1 MPHRS
6 KAPSKPAHSKCGAAA
21 EKAIMTTTLKTWFE
35 SLRTTLTSL
44 RTVVLFVLY
53 ALLLVSF
60 YFFISTREATVW
72 QVLVTYVLLFLVP
85 ALFFVFQAAI
95 LDFARQRRFALKQI
109 LLSALKLFLVTIP
122 VILIGAFVWW
132 LMNKLQA
139 RFPAPIAPVA
149 FAPSPKPQTLHWP
162 TMLITTLRFVI
173 FGVAFPLAT
182 IHLWIE
188 ASVCDVRASF
198 AGGAK
203 TIFGTIGR
211 ALARA
216 FSSEAVFVYGL
227 GLILF
232 VLGPYLFL
240 FVPIHPKGTKTD
252 FAVFIL
258 RLLLAFLF
266 TFVGWVVTL
275 TTLVRNAN
283 SAPEARQNVAPGVN
297 PGTATISESPS
308 PL

>member
-1 MPHRS
+1 
-6 KAPSKPAHSKCGAAA
+6 
-21 EKAIMTTTLKTWFE
+21 MTTTLRIWFE
-35 SLRTTLTSL
+35 TLRNTLTSA
-44 RTVVLFVLY
+44 RTLVLLVLY

-72 QVLVTYVLLFLVP
+72 QVFVTYTLLFLVP

-95 LDFARQRRFALKQI
+95 LDLARQHKFALKQV

-122 VILIGAFVWW
+122 LVLFGLFVWW
-132 LMNKLQA
+132 LMNKLQV
-139 RFPAPIAPVA
+139 RFPARPAPVV
-149 FAPSPKPQTLHWP
+149 FAPTPPKPQPVHWP
-162 TMLITTLRFVI
+162 TMVITTLKFVI
-173 FGVAFPLAT
+173 FGVALPLAA

-198 AGGAK
+198 AGGPK
-203 TIFGTIGR
+203 TIFGAIGR

-240 FVPIHPKGTKTD
+240 FVPIHVKGTKTD
-252 FAVFIL
+252 FAIFIL
-258 RLLLAFLF
+258 RLLLVFMF
-266 TFVGWVVTL
+266 TFVGWVVTVSTL
-275 TTLVRNAN
+275 LRAYTTTEPAEVK
-283 SAPEARQNVAPGVN
+283 APAKVA
-297 PGTATISESPS
+297 ESPA
-308 PL
+308 

>member
-1 MPHRS
+1 
-6 KAPSKPAHSKCGAAA
+6 
-21 EKAIMTTTLKTWFE
+21 MTTTLKTWFE
-35 SLRTTLTSL
+35 SLRNTLTSA
-44 RTVVLFVLY
+44 RTLILLVLY

-60 YFFISTREATVW
+60 YFFISTREATVG
-72 QVLVTYVLLFLVP
+72 QVFVTYVLLFLVP
-85 ALFFVFQAAI
+85 AEFFIFQAAI
-95 LDFARQRRFALKQI
+95 LDFARNRKVALKQI

-139 RFPAPIAPVA
+139 RFPAPAAPVV
-149 FAPSPKPQTLHWP
+149 FAPSPKPQSLHWP
-162 TMLITTLRFVI
+162 TMLITTLRFVL
-173 FGVAFPLAT
+173 FGVALPLAM

-240 FVPIHPKGTKTD
+240 FVPLHVKGTKTD
-252 FAVFIL
+252 FAIFIL
-258 RLLLAFLF
+258 RLLLAFIF
-266 TFVGWVVTL
+266 TFLGWVVTVR
-275 TTLVRNAN
+275 TLLRV
-283 SAPEARQNVAPGVN
+283 SATAEPIELKAPTKVA
-297 PGTATISESPS
+297 ESPA
-308 PL
+308 

>member
-1 MPHRS
+1 
-6 KAPSKPAHSKCGAAA
+6 
-21 EKAIMTTTLKTWFE
+21 MTTTLKLWFD
-35 SLRTTLTSL
+35 SLKTALTSL
-44 RTVVLFVLY
+44 RALVLVALY

-72 QVLVTYVLLFLVP
+72 QVFMTYALLFIVP
-85 ALFFVFQAAI
+85 AIFFLFQAAI
-95 LDFARQRRFALKQI
+95 LDFGRKRRFALKPMF
-109 LLSALKLFLVTIP
+109 LSALKLFLVTIP
-122 VILIGAFVWW
+122 VVLIGVFVWW
-132 LMNKLQA
+132 LMNKLQT
-139 RFPAPIAPVA
+139 RFPAPPAPVV
-149 FAPSPKPQTLHWP
+149 FAPTPPKPQPLHWP
-162 TMLITTLRFVI
+162 TMLITTLRFLI

-232 VLGPYLFL
+232 LLGPYLFL
-240 FVPIHPKGTKTD
+240 FVPLHPKGTKTD
-252 FAVFIL
+252 FAVFVL
-258 RLLLAFLF
+258 RLLLAFIF
-266 TFVGWVVTL
+266 TFAGWVVTV
-275 TTLVRNAN
+275 TTLLRVYTTTETAELK
-283 SAPEARQNVAPGVN
+283 APAAVA
-297 PGTATISESPS
+297 ESPA
-308 PL
+308 

>member
-1 MPHRS
+1 
-6 KAPSKPAHSKCGAAA
+6 
-21 EKAIMTTTLKTWFE
+21 MTTTLRIWFE
-35 SLRTTLTSL
+35 TLRNTLTSA
-44 RTVVLFVLY
+44 RTLVLLVLY

-72 QVLVTYVLLFLVP
+72 QVFVTYTLLFLVP

-95 LDFARQRRFALKQI
+95 LDLARQHKFALKQV

-122 VILIGAFVWW
+122 VVLFGLFVWW

-139 RFPAPIAPVA
+139 RFPAPSAPVV
-149 FAPSPKPQTLHWP
+149 FAPTPPKPQPVHWP
-162 TMLITTLRFVI
+162 TMVITTLKFVI
-173 FGVAFPLAT
+173 FGVALPLAA

-203 TIFGTIGR
+203 TIFGALGR
-211 ALARA
+211 ALSRA

-240 FVPIHPKGTKTD
+240 FVPIHVKGTKTD
-252 FAVFIL
+252 FAIFIL
-258 RLLLAFLF
+258 RLLLVFMF
-266 TFVGWVVTL
+266 TFVGWVVTVSTL
-275 TTLVRNAN
+275 SRAYTTTEPAEVK
-283 SAPEARQNVAPGVN
+283 APAKVA
-297 PGTATISESPS
+297 ESPA
-308 PL
+308 

>member
-1 MPHRS
+1 
-6 KAPSKPAHSKCGAAA
+6 
-21 EKAIMTTTLKTWFE
+21 MTTTLRNWFE
-35 SLRTTLTSL
+35 SLRSTLTSA
-44 RTVVLFVLY
+44 RTLVLFVLY

-72 QVLVTYVLLFLVP
+72 QVFVTYTLLFLVP

-95 LDFARQRRFALKQI
+95 LDFARQHKFAVKPI

-122 VILIGAFVWW
+122 VLLIGLFVWW

-139 RFPAPIAPVA
+139 RYHAPPAPLV
-149 FAPSPKPQTLHWP
+149 FAPTPPKPQPVHWP
-162 TMLITTLRFVI
+162 TMLITTLRFVL

-203 TIFGTIGR
+203 RIFGTIGR
-211 ALARA
+211 ALGRA
-216 FSSEAVFVYGL
+216 FSSEAVFIYGL

-232 VLGPYLFL
+232 VLGPYLAL
-240 FVPIHPKGTKTD
+240 FVPFHPKGTKTD
-252 FAVFIL
+252 FAVFVL
-258 RLLLAFLF
+258 RLLLAFIF
-266 TFVGWVVTL
+266 AFVGWVVTV
-275 TTLVRNAN
+275 TTLLRVY
-283 SAPEARQNVAPGVN
+283 
-297 PGTATISESPS
+297 TATEPVEVKAPATVAESPA
-308 PL
+308 

>member
-1 MPHRS
+1 M
-6 KAPSKPAHSKCGAAA
+6 
-21 EKAIMTTTLKTWFE
+21 
-35 SLRTTLTSL
+35 
-44 RTVVLFVLY
+44 LFVLY

-72 QVLVTYVLLFLVP
+72 QVFVTYTLLFLVP

-95 LDFARQRRFALKQI
+95 LDFARQHKFAVKQV

-122 VILIGAFVWW
+122 VLLIGAFVWW

-139 RFPAPIAPVA
+139 RYHAPPAPLV
-149 FAPSPKPQTLHWP
+149 FAPTPPKPQPVHWP
-162 TMLITTLRFVI
+162 TMLITTLRFVL

-203 TIFGTIGR
+203 KIFGTIGG
-211 ALARA
+211 ALVRA

-232 VLGPYLFL
+232 VLGPYLAL
-240 FVPIHPKGTKTD
+240 FVPFHPKGTKTD

-258 RLLLAFLF
+258 RLLLAFIF
-266 TFVGWVVTL
+266 AFVGWVVTV
-275 TTLVRNAN
+275 TTLVRAN
-283 SAPEARQNVAPGVN
+283 PTTEPVEVKAPATVA
-297 PGTATISESPS
+297 ESPA
-308 PL
+308 

>member
-1 MPHRS
+1 
-6 KAPSKPAHSKCGAAA
+6 
-21 EKAIMTTTLKTWFE
+21 MTTTFKAWFDSLKN
-35 SLRTTLTSL
+35 TLTSARSL
-44 RTVVLFVLY
+44 VLLVLY

-72 QVLVTYVLLFLVP
+72 QVFVTYTLLFLVP

-95 LDFARQRRFALKQI
+95 LEFGRNERFAVKPI
-109 LLSALKLFLVTIP
+109 LLSALKLALATIP
-122 VILIGAFVWW
+122 VLLIGAFAWW

-139 RFPAPIAPVA
+139 RFPPPPAPVVL
-149 FAPSPKPQTLHWP
+149 APRTPKPQPIHWP
-162 TMLITTLRFVI
+162 TMLITTLRFVL
-173 FGVAFPLAT
+173 FGIAFPLAA
-182 IHLWIE
+182 IHVWIE
-188 ASVCDVRASF
+188 ASACDVRASL

-203 TIFGTIGR
+203 KIFSTIGR

-216 FSSEAVFVYGL
+216 FSPEAVFVYGL

-240 FVPIHPKGTKTD
+240 FVPLQPKGTRTD

-258 RLLLAFLF
+258 RLLLAFVF

-275 TTLVRNAN
+275 TTLARNAN
-283 SAPEARQNVAPGVN
+283 SAPEARQNVAPGVS
-297 PGTATISESPS
+297 PGTATVSESPS

>member
-1 MPHRS
+1 MN
-6 KAPSKPAHSKCGAAA
+6 
-21 EKAIMTTTLKTWFE
+21 TLKVFFA
-35 SLRTTLTSL
+35 SVRATLTNVRAL
-44 RTVVLFVLY
+44 LMFVILY

-72 QVLVTYVLLFLVP
+72 QVFVTYALLVLVP
-85 ALFFVFQAAI
+85 AEFFLLQAVI
-95 LDFARQRRFALKQI
+95 LDFARDRKFVLKQI
-109 LLSALKLFLVTIP
+109 VISALKLFAVTIP
-122 VILIGAFVWW
+122 VVIIGAFVWW

-139 RFPAPIAPVA
+139 RYHPAPIV
-149 FAPSPKPQTLHWP
+149 FAPTPPKAQPIHWP
-162 TMLITTLRFVI
+162 TLLITTLRFVL

-198 AGGAK
+198 AGGLK

-216 FSSEAVFVYGL
+216 FTSDSVFVYGL

-232 VLGPYLFL
+232 VLGPYLIL
-240 FVPIHPKGTKTD
+240 FVPFTVKGTKTD

-258 RLLLAFLF
+258 RLVLAFVL
-266 TFVGWVVTL
+266 TLIGWVVTVITL
-275 TTLVRNAN
+275 LRASATTESVEVK
-283 SAPEARQNVAPGVN
+283 APTSVA
-297 PGTATISESPS
+297 ESPA
-308 PL
+308 

>member
-1 MPHRS
+1 M
-6 KAPSKPAHSKCGAAA
+6 
-21 EKAIMTTTLKTWFE
+21 ITTLKTWFKA
-35 SLRTTLTSL
+35 LKTTLTSP
-44 RTVVLFVLY
+44 RTIILLAVY
-53 ALLLVSF
+53 AVLLVSF

-72 QVLVTYVLLFLVP
+72 QVFATYALALLVP
-85 ALFFVFQAAI
+85 AEFFIFQAAI
-95 LDFARQRRFALKQI
+95 LDFARNRKFALKHI

-122 VILIGAFVWW
+122 VILIGALIWW

-139 RFPAPIAPVA
+139 RFPATAAPVV
-149 FAPSPKPQTLHWP
+149 FASPPKPQPVHWP
-162 TMLITTLRFVI
+162 TMLITTLRFVL
-173 FGVAFPLAT
+173 FGIAFPLAL

-198 AGGAK
+198 AAGAK

-240 FVPIHPKGTKTD
+240 FVPVHVKGTKTD
-252 FAVFIL
+252 FAIFIL
-258 RLLLAFLF
+258 RLLLAFVF
-266 TFVGWVVTL
+266 TFVGWVVTV
-275 TTLVRNAN
+275 TTLLRAYATREPVEVK
-283 SAPEARQNVAPGVN
+283 APT
-297 PGTATISESPS
+297 TAAESPA
-308 PL
+308 